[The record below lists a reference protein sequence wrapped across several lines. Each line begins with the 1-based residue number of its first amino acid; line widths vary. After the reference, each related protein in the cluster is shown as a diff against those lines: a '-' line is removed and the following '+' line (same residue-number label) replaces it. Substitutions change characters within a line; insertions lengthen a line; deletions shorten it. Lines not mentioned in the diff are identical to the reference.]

1 MKKKID
7 FDYDAEAG
15 ITTAGLRVGER
26 HFYGTSKKHPDDAF
40 NSSMSVGMNI
50 AEARAYINMY
60 NALIRDKR
68 LELKGVNRVLNAMP
82 YEATNRDYVQNL
94 KWAILQEIEALKE
107 KKKIHKQK
115 IDSAIEARK
124 LYINSRTMDKKE
136 REEIL
141 KKLDAGFKKLGE
153 LNEMVNSAKEEE

>member
-7 FDYDAEAG
+7 FDYDAESG
-15 ITTAGLRVGER
+15 ITIAKLRVGER
-26 HFYGTSKKHPDDAF
+26 HFYGTSTKHPDDTF

-50 AEARAYINMY
+50 AESRAYVNMY
-60 NALIRDKR
+60 NALIRDKQ
-68 LELKGVNRVLNAMP
+68 LELKGINRLLDAMP
-82 YEATNRDYVQNL
+82 FEATNRQYAQNL
-94 KWAILQEIEALKE
+94 KWAILREIVDLRK

-115 IDSAIEARK
+115 INSAIEARRIF
-124 LYINSRTMDKKE
+124 LESREMNKKE

-141 KKLDAGFKKLGE
+141 RKLDAGFKKLGE

>member
-7 FDYDAEAG
+7 FNYDAESG
-15 ITTAGLRVGER
+15 ITTAELRVGER
-26 HFYGTSKKHPDDAF
+26 HFYGTSTKHPDDIF
-40 NSSMSVGMNI
+40 NSSMSIGMNI

-82 YEATNRDYVQNL
+82 FEATNRDYVQNL
-94 KWAILQEIEALKE
+94 KWAILQEIETLKE
-107 KKKIHKQK
+107 KKQIHKQK